1 MIEKNVED
9 LDVKKHENLEVY
21 ITKNSE
27 DSYRVVGWVNG
38 ELVKECLVTNFYWA
52 IFEAKATLDTMHNI
66 HIYHQSHIVM
76 PEGTANAL
84 ANALDENPFGDEEPY
99 ER

>member
-1 MIEKNVED
+1 MIEKGIED
-9 LDVKKHENLEVY
+9 LDVTKHENLEVY
-21 ITKNSE
+21 ISKKSE

-38 ELVKECLVTNFYWA
+38 QLIKECVVATFDWA

-66 HIYHQSHIVM
+66 HIFHQSHIVM
-76 PEGTANAL
+76 PEGT